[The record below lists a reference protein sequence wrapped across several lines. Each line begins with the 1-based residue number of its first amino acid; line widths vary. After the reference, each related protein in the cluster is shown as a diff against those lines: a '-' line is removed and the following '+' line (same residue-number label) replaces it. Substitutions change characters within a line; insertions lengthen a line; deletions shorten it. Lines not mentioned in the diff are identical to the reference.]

1 MSAMPEPTE
10 SGIVL
15 DATVLSNFARIGQF
29 HQLER
34 LYAGRAWTTLMVV
47 EEIHRGIEMG
57 YSGLEIV
64 RRSLAPT
71 GWVPVTAPETP
82 EEQSLYVDLLVT
94 LGSGEASC
102 IATGRLRNLAVATDD
117 RAARRAAV
125 ELGVRVTGTLGI
137 LVRLVQEEH
146 LPLAEANELLAHM
159 RRHGYHSPIDS
170 LNPEH
175 LSTPDT

>member
-1 MSAMPEPTE
+1 MPAMPEPAE
-10 SGIVL
+10 SGIVF

-47 EEIHRGIEMG
+47 EEIHRGIEAG

-82 EEQSLYVDLLVT
+82 EEQALYVDLLVA

-102 IATGRLRNLAVATDD
+102 IATGRLRNLVVATDD
-117 RAARRAAV
+117 RAARRAAL

-137 LVRLVQEEH
+137 LVRLAQEQH
-146 LPLAEANELLAHM
+146 LPLAEANKLLAQM
-159 RRHGYHSPIDS
+159 RQLGYYSPIDK
-170 LNPEH
+170 LDPENP
-175 LSTPDT
+175 S